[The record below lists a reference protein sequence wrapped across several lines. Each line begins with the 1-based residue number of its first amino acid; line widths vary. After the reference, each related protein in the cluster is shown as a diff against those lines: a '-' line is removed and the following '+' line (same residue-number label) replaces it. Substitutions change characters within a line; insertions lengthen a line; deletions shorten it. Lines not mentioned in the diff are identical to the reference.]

1 MWFIQP
7 REDYKASVPW
17 KSVDDDVVAS
27 WQIRARNYSVKSAN
41 VMLAFV
47 FFLALLAGWVA
58 FLFGG
63 NNTLLSIFLGGG
75 MLFFTILIGMS
86 MTHQTAILVYR
97 FTESRGEVFSWNPQA
112 DAVKPLM
119 KWTAIGSA
127 AIVVVLILIDPAF
140 IIASIGPVG
149 LGIAALAMGNSEK
162 QYNLWRQEKH
172 HEFEWRKTEKI
183 RVWRKRNIIAL
194 TYPYKPFKRNSRYR
208 PRTEYLFCHKHEL
221 EERIVFF
228 KEHLPDAK
236 YEEGPVT
243 IYS

>member
-1 MWFIQP
+1 M
-7 REDYKASVPW
+7 
-17 KSVDDDVVAS
+17 DDDVIS

-41 VMLAFV
+41 VMFASV
-47 FFLALLAGWVA
+47 FILALLAGWVA
-58 FLFGG
+58 ILFGG

-75 MLFFTILIGMS
+75 MFFFTIFIGMS
-86 MTHQTAILVYR
+86 MTHQTAILAYR
-97 FTESRGEVFSWNPQA
+97 FTESRGEIFSWNPQA

-127 AIVVVLILIDPAF
+127 ALVLVLILIDPAF
-140 IIASIGPVG
+140 IVASIGPVG
-149 LGIAALAMGNSEK
+149 LGIAALAMGNSKK
-162 QYNLWRQEKH
+162 QYNFWRQEKH

-183 RVWRKRNIIAL
+183 RVWRKRNVIAL

-208 PRTEYLFCHKHEL
+208 PRTEYLFFHKHEL
-221 EERIVFF
+221 EDRIAFF

>member
-17 KSVDDDVVAS
+17 KNVDDDVVAS
-27 WQIRARNYSVKSAN
+27 WQIRARNYSVKSAD
-41 VMLAFV
+41 VMFYV
-47 FFLALLAGWVA
+47 
-58 FLFGG
+58 
-63 NNTLLSIFLGGG
+63 
-75 MLFFTILIGMS
+75 MLFFSLVVGWFFSSWEKESFVVSLMMGGGVFLVGVFVTMS

-127 AIVVVLILIDPAF
+127 AIVVVLVLIDPAF
-140 IIASIGPVG
+140 IVASIGPVG

-183 RVWRKRNIIAL
+183 RVWRKRNVIAL

-221 EERIVFF
+221 EERIAFF